1 MILRLKCTTTKLLI
15 ALAITYA
22 PFAAL
27 AQVDLSGY
35 WANRPHEDNMARG
48 PGLEVGEYEGYP
60 LNDAGR
66 MKALSWDGTI
76 YSNRERQC
84 IPLDILT
91 ANSGFR
97 MWKDV
102 DPLTQEEIA
111 WHLRIDYESQ
121 ERVIWMDGRPHPPD
135 YAQHSFQG
143 FSTGKWDH
151 NQLVV
156 TTTHLKMNMIER
168 NGQPRS
174 DAATLVEH
182 FIRRGDILTV
192 VHIVYDPVW
201 LEQPFIQ
208 TRDFALDLYARVNPS
223 VCQSVDEVLTRP
235 KGYVPFYLPGK
246 NPLVSSAI
254 TKYNVPA
261 AAVEGGAATMYP
273 EFQLKLNQQG
283 NNGAA
288 LPEMRARDLHAATP
302 IPPPKPVEHVAFLPV
317 QGDVYM
323 LVGPGANTTVQIGEN
338 GVYVVDPKTG
348 NVADELIAAI
358 RQITPKPIRY
368 ILNTNSDPDH
378 MGGNEPL
385 ASSGSALGRTGGG
398 GPQFTGRPTAPIFAH
413 ENVLLRIS
421 APTGSKS
428 AVPTG
433 AWPTET
439 YAAKDFR
446 LYNSE
451 PLWIIHAPNAH
462 ADGDSIVFFQ
472 TSNVISAGDVFS
484 TITYPMFDRQH
495 GGSINGIIAALNNII
510 DLCTPRHTQEGGTYV
525 IPGHGRLSDVADVV
539 EYRDMVTIIRDR
551 IADMVKRGLT
561 LEQVKAEQPSFDYD
575 GRYAAPG
582 SSWTKDNFI
591 EAVYQDLTH
600 SQVK

>member
-1 MILRLKCTTTKLLI
+1 M
-15 ALAITYA
+15 TYA
-22 PFAAL
+22 RGCRIPKVLLFLTAACGVFP
-27 AQVDLSGY
+27 AFGQVDLSGY

-66 MKALSWDGTI
+66 MKALSWNGAI

-84 IPLDILT
+84 VPLDIVT

-121 ERVIWMDGRPHPPD
+121 DRIIWMDGRPHPPE
-135 YAQHSFQG
+135 YAPHTFQG

-174 DAATLVEH
+174 DAATIVEH
-182 FIRRGDILTV
+182 LIRRGGILTV

-223 VCQSVDEVLTRP
+223 VCQAVDEVLTRP

-254 TKYNVPA
+254 TKYSVPA
-261 AAVEGGAATMYP
+261 TAVEGGAATMYP
-273 EFQLKLNQQG
+273 EFELKLNAK
-283 NNGAA
+283 GANATA
-288 LPEMRARDLHAATP
+288 LPEMHGANLRAA
-302 IPPPKPVEHVAFLPV
+302 PPLTLPKPIEHVAALQV
-317 QGDVYM
+317 EGDVYM

-338 GVYVVDPKTG
+338 GVYVVDPKVES
-348 NVADELIAAI
+348 VADELIAAI
-358 RQITPKPIRY
+358 RQITSKPIRY
-368 ILNTNSDPDH
+368 ILNTNADPDH
-378 MGGNEPL
+378 IGGNEPL
-385 ASSGSALGRTGGG
+385 ASSGTALGRTGGG

-413 ENVLLRIS
+413 ENVLLRVS
-421 APTGSKS
+421 APTGAKS
-428 AVPTG
+428 LVPTG

-439 YAAKDFR
+439 YAARDFR
-446 LYNSE
+446 
-451 PLWIIHAPNAH
+451 
-462 ADGDSIVFFQ
+462 
-472 TSNVISAGDVFS
+472 
-484 TITYPMFDRQH
+484 
-495 GGSINGIIAALNNII
+495 
-510 DLCTPRHTQEGGTYV
+510 
-525 IPGHGRLSDVADVV
+525 
-539 EYRDMVTIIRDR
+539 R
-551 IADMVKRGLT
+551 I
-561 LEQVKAEQPSFDYD
+561 
-575 GRYAAPG
+575 
-582 SSWTKDNFI
+582 
-591 EAVYQDLTH
+591 
-600 SQVK
+600 